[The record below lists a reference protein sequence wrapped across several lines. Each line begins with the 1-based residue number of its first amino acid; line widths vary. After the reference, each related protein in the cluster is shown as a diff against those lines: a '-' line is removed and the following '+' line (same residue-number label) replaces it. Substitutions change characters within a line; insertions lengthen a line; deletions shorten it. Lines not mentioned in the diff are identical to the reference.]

1 MCSNR
6 RMIERMSESS
16 LTIIQVVRG
25 DDNSA
30 TRRPAS
36 PTRSGPGEACLA
48 CGGTDDVTRHVG
60 WVDGVSVRVHTYH
73 LEQFRLG
80 ETLQPGRHRR

>member
-1 MCSNR
+1 MA
-6 RMIERMSESS
+6 ESP

-25 DDNSA
+25 DDNGA
-30 TRRPAS
+30 TRRTGLTDAQ
-36 PTRSGPGEACLA
+36 RAGQACLA

-60 WVDGVSVRVHTYH
+60 WVDGVSVKVHTYH

-80 ETLQPGRHRR
+80 EVLRPGRHRR